1 MPATEAPSSIR
12 LGRELLL
19 TLDRSTTREW
29 LETDGRGG
37 YASSTVLL
45 APTRRYHGLLVGP
58 KPASVGGTGAAGT
71 GGASAAGGLGRRY
84 VWLSRFEETLSG
96 GGKTLPISIARYP
109 GVWAPHGHQSIESF
123 ELVPWPS
130 FLYLFGSARIER
142 DILMA
147 RSARAVLVRYRITGQ
162 RSDVELAL
170 RPLLPFREADAL
182 TFENFALDPST
193 ERRRRGGLA
202 RGDAGIRCRP
212 YAELPPIDIGVEGAS
227 MRFEADPVWY
237 RQIEYPADIARGYES
252 REDQF
257 SPGVLHVGLESGEDV
272 FVAASVEGPVE
283 DLAALWKRETAE
295 RSRAL
300 VAVASDPVRSRAAA
314 RLVADDF
321 LFRAPSGRPSVV
333 AGFPWF
339 GEWGRDAFVALP
351 GLCTGR
357 GDLAF
362 WRETLEGALP
372 FLDAGLMP
380 NTFGATRADSSYG
393 SIDASLWF
401 ARAVR
406 LLEVG
411 SGDPGVGDRFLAP
424 LEEIARAYSEGT
436 RLGIRC
442 DEGGLV
448 HAGTPG
454 TNGTW
459 MDAQVGGAPV
469 TPRDGFA
476 VEIQALWYSLLAHLE
491 VLREIRGESELASRW
506 GELKRR
512 AGATFLERFWLPGE
526 ERGGYLA
533 DRWQG
538 GVADRSMRPNM
549 VIAAALEFSPL
560 SREQREDVVRAVET
574 ELLVPYGLRTLEPR
588 DPAYRGRYIGG
599 PEERDRAYHQGTVWP
614 WLVGFFCEAYLRAH
628 GRDERRKERVREI
641 LREFDA
647 TVEKAGL
654 HHVSEVFDGD
664 PPHRPGG
671 CIAQAWNT
679 GEILRAWSLVEE
691 APAADPPAPKAR
703 SAKRKPK

>member
-1 MPATEAPSSIR
+1 MPVTEVTSPVR
-12 LGRELLL
+12 FGRELLL
-19 TLDRSTTREW
+19 SLERSTTREW

-37 YASSTVLL
+37 FASSTVLL

-58 KPASVGGTGAAGT
+58 PPSVGDA
-71 GGASAAGGLGRRY
+71 GLGRRH

-109 GVWAPHGHQSIESF
+109 GVWAPHGHQALESF
-123 ELVPWPS
+123 ELRPWPS

-142 DILMA
+142 EILMA
-147 RSARAVLVRYRITGQ
+147 RSTRAVLVRYRVTGQ
-162 RSDVELAL
+162 KNRVELSL

-182 TFENFALDPST
+182 TFENFALDTST
-193 ERRRRGGLA
+193 ARRTKGGKGRA
-202 RGDAGIRCRP
+202 EVGIRCRP
-212 YAELPPIDIGVEGAS
+212 YAALPPIDLSVEGAP

-237 RQIEYPADIARGYES
+237 RQIEYPADLARGYES

-257 SPGVLHVGLESGEDV
+257 SPGTMHVDLESGVDV
-272 FVAASVEGPVE
+272 FVAASVDGPVE
-283 DLAALWKRETAE
+283 GLEALWRRETEARERALAA
-295 RSRAL
+295 
-300 VAVASDPVRSRAAA
+300 ASADPVRSRGAA

-321 LFRAPSGRPSVV
+321 LFRTAGGRVSVD

-351 GLCTGR
+351 GLCLAR
-357 GDLAF
+357 GEVERC
-362 WRETLEGALP
+362 REALEGALA

-380 NTFGATRADSSYG
+380 NTFGASRADSHYG

-406 LLEVG
+406 LLEIAR
-411 SGDPGVGDRFLAP
+411 GDRTVGDRFLPA

-436 RLGIRC
+436 HLGIGC

-448 HAGTPG
+448 RAGTPG

-459 MDAQVGGAPV
+459 MDAQVGGVPV

-491 VLREIRGESELASRW
+491 HLLDERGESARAKAW
-506 GELKRR
+506 GERRRR
-512 AGATFLERFWLPGE
+512 AGASFLERFWLPGE

-533 DRWQG
+533 DTWKD

-549 VIAAALEFSPL
+549 VIAAALEWSPL
-560 SREQREDVVRAVET
+560 AREQREDVVRAAET
-574 ELLVPYGLRTLEPR
+574 ELLVPFGLRTLEPR
-588 DPAYRGRYIGG
+588 DPSYRGRYAGG
-599 PEERDRAYHQGTVWP
+599 PEERDRAYHQGTAWP
-614 WLVGFFCEAYLRAH
+614 WLIGFFCEAYLRAH
-628 GRDERRKERVREI
+628 GRDERRLEHVREI
-641 LREFDA
+641 LRGFDA
-647 TVEKAGL
+647 CVEQFGL
-654 HHVSEVFDGD
+654 LHVSEVFDGD

-691 APAADPPAPKAR
+691 PTAPPAR
-703 SAKRKPK
+703 SRRTP

>member
-1 MPATEAPSSIR
+1 MPVTEVTPLVR
-12 LGRELLL
+12 FGRELLL
-19 TLDRSTTREW
+19 SLERSTTREW

-58 KPASVGGTGAAGT
+58 APSSPPSIAAG
-71 GGASAAGGLGRRY
+71 GAGLGRRY

-96 GGKTLPISIARYP
+96 GGKMLPISLARYP
-109 GVWAPHGHQSIESF
+109 GVWSPHGHQALESF
-123 ELVPWPS
+123 ELRPWPS

-142 DILMA
+142 EILLA
-147 RSARAVLVRYRITGQ
+147 RSVRAVLVRYRVTGQ
-162 RSDVELAL
+162 RNQVELAL

-182 TFENFALDPST
+182 TFQNFALDPTTTRRTKGVRGKT
-193 ERRRRGGLA
+193 EV
-202 RGDAGIRCRP
+202 GIRCRP
-212 YAELPPIDIGVEGAS
+212 YPALPPIDLSVEGAP

-237 RQIEYPADIARGYES
+237 RQIEYPADLARGYES

-257 SPGVLHVGLESGEDV
+257 SPGTMHIDVESGVEV
-272 FVAASVEGPVE
+272 FVAASVEGPIE
-283 DLAALWKRETAE
+283 GLEALWRRETEARE
-295 RSRAL
+295 RGLAV
-300 VAVASDPVRSRAAA
+300 VAADPVRSRGAA

-321 LFRAPSGRPSVV
+321 LFRTPAGRVSVD

-339 GEWGRDAFVALP
+339 GEWGRDAFVSLP
-351 GLCTGR
+351 GLCLAR
-357 GDLAF
+357 GDVDRC
-362 WRETLEGALP
+362 REALEGALP

-380 NTFGATRADSSYG
+380 NTFGSSRADSSYA

-406 LLEVG
+406 LLEVAQ
-411 SGDPGVGDRFLAP
+411 GDRSIGDRFLPA

-436 RLGIRC
+436 RLGIGC

-448 HAGTPG
+448 RAGTPG

-459 MDAQVGGAPV
+459 MDAQVGGVPV

-491 VLREIRGESELASRW
+491 HLLDERGESARAKAW
-506 GELKRR
+506 GEKRRR
-512 AGATFLERFWLPGE
+512 AGTSFLERFWLPGE

-533 DRWQG
+533 DTWKD

-549 VIAAALEFSPL
+549 VIAAALEWSPL
-560 SREQREDVVRAVET
+560 AREQREDVVRAAET
-574 ELLVPYGLRTLEPR
+574 ELLVPFGLRTLEPR
-588 DPAYRGRYIGG
+588 DPSYRGRYTGG
-599 PEERDRAYHQGTVWP
+599 PDERDRAYHQGTAWP

-628 GRDERRKERVREI
+628 GRDERRLERVREI
-641 LREFDA
+641 LRGFEPC
-647 TVEKAGL
+647 VEQFGL
-654 HHVSEVFDGD
+654 LHVSEVFDGD

-679 GEILRAWSLVEE
+679 GELLRAWSLVEE
-691 APAADPPAPKAR
+691 TTSTSAPAAPSVR
-703 SAKRKPK
+703 SRRTP